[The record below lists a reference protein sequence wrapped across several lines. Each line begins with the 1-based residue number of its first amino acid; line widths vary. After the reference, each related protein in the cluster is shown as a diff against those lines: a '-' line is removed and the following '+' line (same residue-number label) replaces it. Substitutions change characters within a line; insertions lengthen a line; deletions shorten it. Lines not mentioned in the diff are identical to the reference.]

1 MVRVWLL
8 IKEEELLGDKGCG
21 NHCMLHT
28 NTDVVFPNVHTYTHS
43 NIHKHTGGSSGTAL
57 ATALKAAKDLKPG
70 QRCVVVLPD
79 SIRNYL

>member
-1 MVRVWLL
+1 MVRSVAVIVCYIKTL
-8 IKEEELLGDKGCG
+8 IF
-21 NHCMLHT
+21 
-28 NTDVVFPNVHTYTHS
+28 VFPICTPTHA
-43 NIHKHTGGSSGTAL
+43 GGSSGSAL

>member
-1 MVRVWLL
+1 MRGATFAHDV
-8 IKEEELLGDKGCG
+8 DKLMNNSTLMCT
-21 NHCMLHT
+21 H
-28 NTDVVFPNVHTYTHS
+28 THS
-43 NIHKHTGGSSGTAL
+43 HIHKHTGGSSGAAL